1 MVKAVE
7 LKKAEAMVIPD
18 KSKMGISQ
26 SSFPAGLLKSQ
37 SKKKRK
43 IVIQKNELKEME
55 TVSKV
60 AEKPI
65 NTAFVLIVKWI

>member
-26 SSFPAGLLKSQ
+26 SSFPAGLLKM
-37 SKKKRK
+37 SK
-43 IVIQKNELKEME
+43 
-55 TVSKV
+55 
-60 AEKPI
+60 
-65 NTAFVLIVKWI
+65 